1 MRVLAHGMTGIMTAR
16 PASSC
21 TCSRFAECCG
31 VSCRILDPR
40 FISNSYLEY
49 SRSPKLC
56 EHLGSLETSESA
68 GCSEGKD
75 YYLGSNS

>member
-1 MRVLAHGMTGIMTAR
+1 MCVLARGRTTIMTAR

-21 TCSRFAECCG
+21 ICSKFAEYCG

-40 FISNSYLEY
+40 LILNSYLEY
-49 SRSPKLC
+49 FRPPKLY
-56 EHLGSLETSESA
+56 EHLGSLETSESV
-68 GCSEGKD
+68 GCTGDKD